1 MMCIEIIV
9 HAWLFV
15 SALLLAVCALMNG
28 LTAGFILMIV
38 FMTICFLFR
47 VIHTL
52 WWEDEL

>member
-1 MMCIEIIV
+1 METIEIIIY
-9 HAWLFV
+9 AWLFV

-28 LTAGFILMIV
+28 VTAGFILMIV

-47 VIHTL
+47 VIHIL